1 MSGEQSLGGKNME
14 KLFMNNETVKVLR
27 ERRSIKKYKSE
38 QIKDDELE
46 AIIEAA
52 RYTASGHNYQP
63 VKVVA
68 VQDKATR
75 DKLSQINAKILGAAM
90 DPFYNA
96 PTVLVVLA
104 DKTSPT
110 YVEDG
115 ALVLG
120 NLMNAAHAIGV
131 DSCWINRA
139 RETFE
144 TEEGKAMLKEWGIDG
159 DYAGIGNCI
168 LGYREGEY
176 PTAPA
181 RRSEFVVYVK

>member
-1 MSGEQSLGGKNME
+1 MKEAL
-14 KLFMNNETVKVLR
+14 MNNETVKVLI
-27 ERRSIKKYKSE
+27 ERRSVKKYKSE
-38 QIKDDELE
+38 QIKDEELE
-46 AIIEAA
+46 TIIEAA

-63 VKVVA
+63 VKVVV

-75 DKLSQINAKILGAAM
+75 DLLSQMNAKILGASI

-96 PTVLVVLA
+96 PTVIVVIA
-104 DKTSPT
+104 DKSSPT

-120 NLMNAAHAIGV
+120 NLMNAAKAIGV

-139 RETFE
+139 KETFE
-144 TEEGKAMLKEWGIDG
+144 TEEGKALLKKWGIEG

-168 LGYREGEY
+168 LGYRDGEY
-176 PTAPA
+176 PKAPA
-181 RRSEFVVYVK
+181 RRGEYAVYVK

>member
-1 MSGEQSLGGKNME
+1 MLVKQGSGGKKMKE
-14 KLFMNNETVKVLR
+14 VFVNNETVKVLM
-27 ERRSIKKYKSE
+27 ERRSIRKYKNE

-52 RYTASGHNYQP
+52 RYTASGHDYQP
-63 VKVVA
+63 VKVVV

-75 DKLSQINAKILGAAM
+75 DKLSQINAKILGAAA

-104 DKTSPT
+104 DKTSST

-144 TEEGKAMLKEWGIDG
+144 TEEGKALLKEWGIVG

-176 PTAPA
+176 PKAPA
-181 RRSEFVVYVK
+181 RRGEFAVYVK

>member
-1 MSGEQSLGGKNME
+1 MKEAL
-14 KLFMNNETVKVLR
+14 LNNETIKALM
-27 ERRSIKKYKSE
+27 ERRSVKKYKSE
-38 QIKDDELE
+38 QIKDEEL
-46 AIIEAA
+46 ATIIEAA

-63 VKVVA
+63 VKVVV

-75 DKLSQINAKILGAAM
+75 GRLSQINARILGASI

-96 PTVLVVLA
+96 PTVVVVLA
-104 DKTSPT
+104 DRSSPT
-110 YVEDG
+110 HVEDG

-144 TEEGKAMLKEWGIDG
+144 TKEGKAFLKEWGIQG

-176 PTAPA
+176 PKAPA
-181 RRSEFVVYVK
+181 RRGEFVVYVK